1 MDKLR
6 PKKGSQ
12 GTVILTN
19 NDNYTVKIYTKAG
32 KNLKMLIKI
41 INFFIK
47 SKIPKTIYKSYY
59 LTEKKIVQIDILI
72 DYQIIFH
79 IIRMI
84 WKNMK

>member
-41 INFFIK
+41 INFFIN
-47 SKIPKTIYKSYY
+47 TNR
-59 LTEKKIVQIDILI
+59 
-72 DYQIIFH
+72 IIQCMDFQMARIH
-79 IIRMI
+79 E
-84 WKNMK
+84 NYFFDSTAV